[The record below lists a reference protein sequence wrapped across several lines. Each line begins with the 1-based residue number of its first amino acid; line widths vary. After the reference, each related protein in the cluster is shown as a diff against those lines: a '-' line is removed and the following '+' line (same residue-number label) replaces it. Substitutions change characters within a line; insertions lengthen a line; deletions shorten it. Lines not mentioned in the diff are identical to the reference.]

1 MSVHIMSSQSHI
13 YTLMKLRTIKRQKD
27 RQRKREEEEERK
39 RKT

>member
-13 YTLMKLRTIKRQKD
+13 YTLMKLRTIKKQKD
-27 RQRKREEEEERK
+27 RQRKREEEKRK